1 MRQSGVVTTAD
12 AVRRRLGLGRL
23 LPLGGAADGAWL
35 AERAAE
41 AVLRRA
47 AADVPGVVPGRIRLA
62 LVEPGAAAAP
72 AVPAP
77 PSALPPGPLRIEADF
92 AAVARE
98 PLPAIASAL
107 RTVLFTA
114 AAERLDL
121 GVAEV
126 DLRATD
132 VLDALPETP
141 APAPPTEVR
150 AAAPTDQAGTAA
162 SRVPGVAHLTAT
174 LGTAV
179 HLAPDHVRVEVAT
192 ARGHRPLEV
201 VRAVREAVTTALAD
215 GRPVAVLVSSVSV

>member
-1 MRQSGVVTTAD
+1 MTTAD

-47 AADVPGVVPGRIRLA
+47 AAEVPGVAPGRLRLA
-62 LVEPGAAAAP
+62 LVDPDAAAAP

-92 AAVARE
+92 AAVARD
-98 PLPAIASAL
+98 PLPVTAAAL
-107 RTVLFTA
+107 RTALFTA
-114 AAERLDL
+114 AVGLLDL
-121 GVAEV
+121 EVAEV
-126 DLRATD
+126 DLRVTEL
-132 VLDALPETP
+132 LDAAPETL

-150 AAAPTDQAGTAA
+150 AAAPTDPAGAAA

-179 HLAPDHVRVEVAT
+179 HLAPDHVRIEVAT
-192 ARGHRPLEV
+192 ASGHRPLDV

>member
-1 MRQSGVVTTAD
+1 MTTAD

-41 AVLRRA
+41 AVLRRSA
-47 AADVPGVVPGRIRLA
+47 AEVPGVAPGRLRLA
-62 LVEPGAAAAP
+62 LVDPGAAAAP

-92 AAVARE
+92 AAVARD
-98 PLPAIASAL
+98 PLPVTAAAL
-107 RTVLFTA
+107 RTALFTA
-114 AAERLDL
+114 AVGLLDL
-121 GVAEV
+121 EVAEV
-126 DLRATD
+126 DLRVTEL
-132 VLDALPETP
+132 LDAAPETL

-150 AAAPTDQAGTAA
+150 AAAPTDPAGTAA

-179 HLAPDHVRVEVAT
+179 HLAPDHVRIEVAT
-192 ARGHRPLEV
+192 ASGHRPLDV

>member
-1 MRQSGVVTTAD
+1 MTTAD

-41 AVLRRA
+41 AVLRRSA
-47 AADVPGVVPGRIRLA
+47 AEVPGVAPGRLRLA
-62 LVEPGAAAAP
+62 LVDPDAAAAP

-92 AAVARE
+92 AAVARD
-98 PLPAIASAL
+98 PLPVTAAAL
-107 RTVLFTA
+107 RTALFTA
-114 AAERLDL
+114 AVGLLDL
-121 GVAEV
+121 EVAEV
-126 DLRATD
+126 DLRVTEL
-132 VLDALPETP
+132 LDAAPETL

-150 AAAPTDQAGTAA
+150 AAAPTDPAGTAA

-179 HLAPDHVRVEVAT
+179 HLAPDHVRIEVAT
-192 ARGHRPLEV
+192 ASGHRPLDV

>member
-1 MRQSGVVTTAD
+1 MTTAD

-47 AADVPGVVPGRIRLA
+47 AAEVPGVAPGRLRLA
-62 LVEPGAAAAP
+62 LVDPGGAAAP

-92 AAVARE
+92 AAVARD
-98 PLPAIASAL
+98 PLPVTAAAL
-107 RTVLFTA
+107 RTALFTA
-114 AAERLDL
+114 AVGLLDL
-121 GVAEV
+121 EVAEV
-126 DLRATD
+126 DLRVTEL
-132 VLDALPETP
+132 LDAAPETL

-150 AAAPTDQAGTAA
+150 AAAPMDPAGTAA

-192 ARGHRPLEV
+192 ASGHRPLDV

>member
-1 MRQSGVVTTAD
+1 MTTAD

-35 AERAAE
+35 AERAAD

-47 AADVPGVVPGRIRLA
+47 ASEVPGVAPGRLRLA
-62 LVEPGAAAAP
+62 LVDPGAATAP
-72 AVPAP
+72 AVPPP

-92 AAVARE
+92 AAVARD
-98 PLPAIASAL
+98 PLPATASAL

-114 AAERLDL
+114 AAEQLDL
-121 GVAEV
+121 EVAEV
-126 DLRATD
+126 DLRVTEL
-132 VLDALPETP
+132 LDAVAEIVT
-141 APAPPTEVR
+141 PAPPTEVR
-150 AAAPTDQAGTAA
+150 VAAPTEPAGTAA

-192 ARGHRPLEV
+192 ASGHRPLDV

-215 GRPVAVLVSSVSV
+215 GRPVAVLVSSVSA